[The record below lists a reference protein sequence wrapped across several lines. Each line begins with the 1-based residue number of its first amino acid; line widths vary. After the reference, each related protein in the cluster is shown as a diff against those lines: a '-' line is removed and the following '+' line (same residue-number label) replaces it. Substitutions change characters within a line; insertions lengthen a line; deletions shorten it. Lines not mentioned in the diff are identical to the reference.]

1 MGYLLEGGD
10 EEDKQA
16 PMKIEMIKK
25 KVNRRGEESKSLCH
39 TSTAKQVS
47 PFANFREILENF
59 SRIFENFREFY
70 D

>member
-1 MGYLLEGGD
+1 MGDLLEGGD

-47 PFANFREILENF
+47 SPFANFREILQF
-59 SRIFENFREFY
+59 SRIFEKFREFY